1 MLGGHTPTGMNM
13 DKAKL
18 KEKLKNDT
26 RTKEEIFK
34 ELVVQMK
41 GLSKAPMSDNDATK
55 AARNL
60 INFCS
65 ALIYADMK

>member
-1 MLGGHTPTGMNM
+1 M
-13 DKAKL
+13 DRKKL
-18 KEKLKNDT
+18 KERLKNDT
-26 RTKEEIFK
+26 RTKEEIFQ

-41 GLSKAPMSDNDATK
+41 GLSKNGMSDDEAAE

-65 ALIYADMK
+65 ALIGVDTK